1 MLKRMIEDE
10 LRYEEME
17 LENIKTGLKDVK
29 ELVLTYSKGQFHY
42 RKKSE
47 TKYRYIKKSERDLLK
62 KISGI
67 RYMIEKFKILESNI
81 RVLKILLGRL
91 SDYDEEAVYNKMPK
105 AHRKAADYLRETAPS
120 EEVIQSENPKHRKDL
135 TKTALDGL
143 KLRSKNEL
151 DVYHVLKGYDLNVR
165 YEKALVL
172 KERAVMP
179 NGEVKENE
187 VTVYPDFTIILPDG
201 FKIYWEVCGLYD
213 KPSYRNTQ
221 FNKFNLYYD
230 NGIYPPYNLI
240 VTMESDDKPINMVLI
255 RRIIEAEILP
265 RIKECS
271 K

>member
-10 LRYEEME
+10 IRYEEME
-17 LENIKTGLKDVK
+17 LENTEQKDEYNLK
-29 ELVLTYSKGQFHY
+29 YSCGRFHY
-42 RKKSE
+42 RKKTDSA
-47 TKYRYIKKSERDLLK
+47 KYRYIKQNDRALLRA
-62 KISGI
+62 ISVQKYRI
-67 RYMIEKFKILESNI
+67 IKAKILRSNI
-81 RVLKILLGRL
+81 QVLKSVLSKI
-91 SDYDEEAVYNKMPK
+91 SDYDEESILSKMPN
-105 AHRKAADYLRETAPS
+105 AWRAAVDFLHNTAPP
-120 EEVIQSENPKHRKDL
+120 EEVIQSENPKHREKL
-135 TKTALDGL
+135 TKTAFDGL

-151 DVYHVLKGYDLNVR
+151 DIYHVLKNYDLNVR

-172 KERAVMP
+172 KERVVMP
-179 NGEVKENE
+179 NGEIIENE
-187 VTVYPDFTIILPDG
+187 VTVYPDFTILLPDG

-213 KPSYRNTQ
+213 KPSYRSTQ

-265 RIKECS
+265 RITQDNNK